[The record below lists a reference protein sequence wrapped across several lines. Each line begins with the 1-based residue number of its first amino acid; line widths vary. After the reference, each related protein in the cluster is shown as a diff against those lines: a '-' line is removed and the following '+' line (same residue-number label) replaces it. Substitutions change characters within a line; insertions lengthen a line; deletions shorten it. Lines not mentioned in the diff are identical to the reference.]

1 MSAHSANPA
10 DGRFLHTILAVLII
24 AALSAGAVT
33 AISIAK
39 SEEPSP
45 DMRPNMGPGMVK
57 PAVAS
62 QP

>member
-1 MSAHSANPA
+1 MSAHTAKPA

-24 AALSAGAVT
+24 AALAAGAVT

-45 DMRPNMGPGMVK
+45 DMGPAMAK

>member
-24 AALSAGAVT
+24 AALGAGAVT

-45 DMRPNMGPGMVK
+45 QAGR
-57 PAVAS
+57 AAIVA
-62 QP
+62 QH

>member
-1 MSAHSANPA
+1 MSAHTAKPA

-24 AALSAGAVT
+24 AALAAGAVT

-45 DMRPNMGPGMVK
+45 AMGK
-57 PAVAS
+57 AAFTS

>member
-1 MSAHSANPA
+1 MTANSAKPA
-10 DGRFLHTILAVLII
+10 DGRFLHAILAVLII
-24 AALSAGAVT
+24 AALTAGAVT

-45 DMRPNMGPGMVK
+45 DMGPDMSK
-57 PAVAS
+57 AAVAS